1 MNSIIAQSQEQ
12 ILPESFKERLLLLSQ
27 ENQSIKKFPK
37 ILTFQIEDKKVSKKF
52 LTKKKGRKKKS
63 QVIIPEE
70 ENKEK
75 IVHSKFSNDN
85 IKRRIKGL
93 FNNYII
99 NLLNDLIKKKFRK
112 TKIKFVK
119 MDIKNTKDIGI
130 EFNRN
135 LLSKPI
141 KEIIIDVSNKYQ
153 DLNNNKNCIK
163 FIKEQKNNEEIIN
176 LLNMS
181 YKDIY
186 SNYYL
191 VSKDSENSFEAHKEK
206 VLETCGKEYLEKFVN
221 NAEGFINFFMN
232 GKNRKA
238 RKQKEIEAINIPIEN
253 EGSDLSTMNEG
264 IGDNVE
270 NYFLNKNM
278 ACSEAQTDI
287 CGIYSKIIVFD

>member
-63 QVIIPEE
+63 QEIIPEE

-221 NAEGFINFFMN
+221 NAENFIDFFMN

-264 IGDNVE
+264 IGDNLE

>member
-63 QVIIPEE
+63 QEIKQEE
-70 ENKEK
+70 EKGEK

-221 NAEGFINFFMN
+221 NAENFIDFFMN

-264 IGDNVE
+264 IGDNLE

>member
-63 QVIIPEE
+63 QEIIPEE

-93 FNNYII
+93 FNNYIV

-163 FIKEQKNNEEIIN
+163 FIKEQKGNEEIIN

-221 NAEGFINFFMN
+221 NAEGFIDFFMN

-264 IGDNVE
+264 IGDNLE

-278 ACSEAQTDI
+278 VCSEAQTDI

>member
-1 MNSIIAQSQEQ
+1 MNSIIAQSQKQ

-63 QVIIPEE
+63 QEIIPEE

-221 NAEGFINFFMN
+221 NAEGFIDFFTN

-264 IGDNVE
+264 IGDNLE

>member
-1 MNSIIAQSQEQ
+1 MNSITAQSQEQ
-12 ILPESFKERLLLLSQ
+12 ILPESFKERLLLLSE
-27 ENQSIKKFPK
+27 ENHSIKKFPK
-37 ILTFQIEDKKVSKKF
+37 ILTFQIEEKKVSKKF

-63 QVIIPEE
+63 QEIIPEE

-163 FIKEQKNNEEIIN
+163 FIKEQKDNEEIIN

-221 NAEGFINFFMN
+221 NAENFIDFFMN

-264 IGDNVE
+264 VGDNLE
-270 NYFLNKNM
+270 NYFLNKNLV
-278 ACSEAQTDI
+278 CSEAQTDI

>member
-63 QVIIPEE
+63 QEIKQEE
-70 ENKEK
+70 EKGEK

-264 IGDNVE
+264 IGDNLE

>member
-37 ILTFQIEDKKVSKKF
+37 ILTFQIEEKKVSKKF

-63 QVIIPEE
+63 QEIIPEE

-221 NAEGFINFFMN
+221 NAENFIDFFMN

-264 IGDNVE
+264 IGDNLE

>member
-63 QVIIPEE
+63 QEIKQEE

-135 LLSKPI
+135 LLSKPV

-221 NAEGFINFFMN
+221 NAEGFIDFFTN

-264 IGDNVE
+264 IGDNLE

>member
-1 MNSIIAQSQEQ
+1 MNSIIAQSQKQ

-63 QVIIPEE
+63 QEIIPEE

-135 LLSKPI
+135 LLSKSI

-221 NAEGFINFFMN
+221 NAEGFIDFFTN

-264 IGDNVE
+264 IGDNLE

>member
-12 ILPESFKERLLLLSQ
+12 ILPESFKERLLLLSE

-63 QVIIPEE
+63 QEIKQEE
-70 ENKEK
+70 EKGEK

-221 NAEGFINFFMN
+221 NAEGFIDFFMN

-264 IGDNVE
+264 IGDNLE
-270 NYFLNKNM
+270 NYFLNKNLV
-278 ACSEAQTDI
+278 CSEAQTDI

>member
-1 MNSIIAQSQEQ
+1 M
-12 ILPESFKERLLLLSQ
+12 
-27 ENQSIKKFPK
+27 
-37 ILTFQIEDKKVSKKF
+37 
-52 LTKKKGRKKKS
+52 
-63 QVIIPEE
+63 
-70 ENKEK
+70 
-75 IVHSKFSNDN
+75 HSKFSNDN

-163 FIKEQKNNEEIIN
+163 FIKEQKDNEEIIN

-221 NAEGFINFFMN
+221 NAESFIDFFMN

-264 IGDNVE
+264 IGDNLE

>member
-1 MNSIIAQSQEQ
+1 MYSMIAQSQEQ
-12 ILPESFKERLLLLSQ
+12 ILPESFKERLLLLSE

-37 ILTFQIEDKKVSKKF
+37 ILTFQIEEKKVSKKF

-63 QVIIPEE
+63 QEIIPEE

-93 FNNYII
+93 FNNYIV

-221 NAEGFINFFMN
+221 NAEGFIDFFMN

-264 IGDNVE
+264 IGDNLE

>member
-12 ILPESFKERLLLLSQ
+12 ILPESFKERLLLLSE

-63 QVIIPEE
+63 QEIIPEE

-221 NAEGFINFFMN
+221 NAEGFIDFFTN

-264 IGDNVE
+264 IGDNLE

>member
-1 MNSIIAQSQEQ
+1 MNSIIAQTQEQ

-63 QVIIPEE
+63 QEIKQEE
-70 ENKEK
+70 EKGEK

-93 FNNYII
+93 FNNYIV

-221 NAEGFINFFMN
+221 NAEGFIDFFMN

>member
-12 ILPESFKERLLLLSQ
+12 ILPESFKERLLLLSE

-63 QVIIPEE
+63 QEIKPEE

-99 NLLNDLIKKKFRK
+99 NLLNDLIKKKLRK

-221 NAEGFINFFMN
+221 NAESFIDFFMN

-264 IGDNVE
+264 IGDNLE

>member
-1 MNSIIAQSQEQ
+1 
-12 ILPESFKERLLLLSQ
+12 
-27 ENQSIKKFPK
+27 
-37 ILTFQIEDKKVSKKF
+37 
-52 LTKKKGRKKKS
+52 
-63 QVIIPEE
+63 
-70 ENKEK
+70 
-75 IVHSKFSNDN
+75 
-85 IKRRIKGL
+85 
-93 FNNYII
+93 
-99 NLLNDLIKKKFRK
+99 
-112 TKIKFVK
+112 

-163 FIKEQKNNEEIIN
+163 FIKEQKGNEEIIN

-264 IGDNVE
+264 IGDNLE

>member
-63 QVIIPEE
+63 QEIIPEE

-93 FNNYII
+93 FNNYIV

-163 FIKEQKNNEEIIN
+163 FIKEQKGNEEIIN

-221 NAEGFINFFMN
+221 NAEGFIDFFTN

-264 IGDNVE
+264 IGDNLE

>member
-63 QVIIPEE
+63 QEIKPEE

-93 FNNYII
+93 FNNYIV

-221 NAEGFINFFMN
+221 NAEGFIDFFMN

-264 IGDNVE
+264 IGDNLE

>member
-1 MNSIIAQSQEQ
+1 MYSMIAQSQEQ
-12 ILPESFKERLLLLSQ
+12 ILPESFKERLLLLSE

-37 ILTFQIEDKKVSKKF
+37 ILTFQIEEKKVSKKF

-63 QVIIPEE
+63 QEIIPEE

-93 FNNYII
+93 FNNYIV

-221 NAEGFINFFMN
+221 NAEGFVDFFMN

-264 IGDNVE
+264 IGDNLE

>member
-12 ILPESFKERLLLLSQ
+12 ILPESFKERLLLLSE

-63 QVIIPEE
+63 QEIIPEE

-163 FIKEQKNNEEIIN
+163 FIKEQKGNEEIIN

-221 NAEGFINFFMN
+221 NAEGFIDFFTN

-264 IGDNVE
+264 IGDNLE

>member
-63 QVIIPEE
+63 QEIIPEE

-93 FNNYII
+93 FNNYIV

-163 FIKEQKNNEEIIN
+163 FIKEQKGNEEIIN

-221 NAEGFINFFMN
+221 NAEGFIDFFMN

-253 EGSDLSTMNEG
+253 EGSYLSTMNEG
-264 IGDNVE
+264 IGDNLE

-278 ACSEAQTDI
+278 VCSEAQTDI

>member
-1 MNSIIAQSQEQ
+1 MNTIIAQSQEQ

-63 QVIIPEE
+63 QEIKQEE
-70 ENKEK
+70 EKGEK

-221 NAEGFINFFMN
+221 NAEGFIDFFMN

-264 IGDNVE
+264 IGDNLE

>member
-63 QVIIPEE
+63 QEIKQEE
-70 ENKEK
+70 EKGEK

>member
-63 QVIIPEE
+63 QEIKQEE
-70 ENKEK
+70 EKGEK

-270 NYFLNKNM
+270 NYFLNKNLV
-278 ACSEAQTDI
+278 CSEAQTDI

>member
-1 MNSIIAQSQEQ
+1 MNSIIAPSQEQ

-63 QVIIPEE
+63 QEIIPEE

-221 NAEGFINFFMN
+221 NAEGFIDFFMN

-264 IGDNVE
+264 IGDNLE

>member
-12 ILPESFKERLLLLSQ
+12 ILPESFKERLLLLSE
-27 ENQSIKKFPK
+27 ENHSIKKFPK
-37 ILTFQIEDKKVSKKF
+37 ILTFQIEEKKVSKKF
-52 LTKKKGRKKKS
+52 LTKKKGRKKKL
-63 QVIIPEE
+63 QEIIPEE

-221 NAEGFINFFMN
+221 NAEGFIDFFTN

-264 IGDNVE
+264 IGDNLE

>member
-63 QVIIPEE
+63 QEIKQEE
-70 ENKEK
+70 EKGEK
-75 IVHSKFSNDN
+75 IVHSKFSNNN

-163 FIKEQKNNEEIIN
+163 FIKEQKGNEEIIN

-221 NAEGFINFFMN
+221 NAEGFIDFFMN

-264 IGDNVE
+264 IGDNLE

>member
-63 QVIIPEE
+63 QEIIPEE

-99 NLLNDLIKKKFRK
+99 NLLNDLIKKKLRK

-221 NAEGFINFFMN
+221 NAKNFIDFFMN

-264 IGDNVE
+264 IGDNLE

>member
-12 ILPESFKERLLLLSQ
+12 ILPESFKERLLLLSE
-27 ENQSIKKFPK
+27 ENHSIKKFPK

-63 QVIIPEE
+63 QEIKPEE

-221 NAEGFINFFMN
+221 NAEGFIDFFTN

-264 IGDNVE
+264 IGDNLE

>member
-63 QVIIPEE
+63 QEIIPEE

-99 NLLNDLIKKKFRK
+99 NLLNDLIKKKLRK

-221 NAEGFINFFMN
+221 NAESFIDFFMN

-264 IGDNVE
+264 IGDNLE

-287 CGIYSKIIVFD
+287 SGIYSKIIVFD

>member
-37 ILTFQIEDKKVSKKF
+37 ILTFQIEEKKVSKKF

-63 QVIIPEE
+63 QEIIPEE

-99 NLLNDLIKKKFRK
+99 NLLNDLIKKKLRK

-221 NAEGFINFFMN
+221 NAEGFIDFFMN

-264 IGDNVE
+264 IGDNLE

>member
-63 QVIIPEE
+63 QEIKPEE

-163 FIKEQKNNEEIIN
+163 FIKEQKDNEEIIN

-221 NAEGFINFFMN
+221 NAEGFIDFFMN

-264 IGDNVE
+264 IGDNLE

>member
-63 QVIIPEE
+63 QEIKQEE
-70 ENKEK
+70 EKGEK

-119 MDIKNTKDIGI
+119 MD
-130 EFNRN
+130 
-135 LLSKPI
+135 SKPI

-264 IGDNVE
+264 IGDNLE

>member
-63 QVIIPEE
+63 QEIIPEE

-191 VSKDSENSFEAHKEK
+191 VSKESENSFEAHKEK

-221 NAEGFINFFMN
+221 NAEGFIDFFMN

-264 IGDNVE
+264 IGDNLE

>member
-63 QVIIPEE
+63 QEIKPEE

-93 FNNYII
+93 FNNYIV

-264 IGDNVE
+264 IGDNLE

>member
-63 QVIIPEE
+63 QEIIPEE

-221 NAEGFINFFMN
+221 NAESFIDFFMN

-264 IGDNVE
+264 IGDNLE

>member
-63 QVIIPEE
+63 QEIIPEE

-93 FNNYII
+93 FNNYIV
-99 NLLNDLIKKKFRK
+99 NLLNDLIKKKLRK

-221 NAEGFINFFMN
+221 NAEGFIDFFMN

>member
-37 ILTFQIEDKKVSKKF
+37 ILTFQIEEKKVSKKF

-63 QVIIPEE
+63 QEIIPEE

-221 NAEGFINFFMN
+221 NAEGFIDFFMN

-238 RKQKEIEAINIPIEN
+238 RKQNEIEAINIPIEN

-264 IGDNVE
+264 IGDNLE

>member
-12 ILPESFKERLLLLSQ
+12 NLPESFKERLLLLSE

-63 QVIIPEE
+63 QEIIPEE

-93 FNNYII
+93 FNNYIV

-221 NAEGFINFFMN
+221 NAEGFIDFFMN

-264 IGDNVE
+264 IGDNLE

>member
-1 MNSIIAQSQEQ
+1 MISIIAQSQEQ

-63 QVIIPEE
+63 QEIKPEE

-130 EFNRN
+130 KFTRN

-221 NAEGFINFFMN
+221 NAEGFIDFFMN

-264 IGDNVE
+264 IGDNLE